1 MFDAGTGQVLQG
13 PPEAPLRAIAVTS
26 TGGEIRVDV

>member
-1 MFDAGTGQVLQG
+1 MFDATGQVLQG
-13 PPEAPLRAIAVTS
+13 PPQAPLRPIAVTS